1 MAFTRESRHR
11 TGLSALAI
19 LALAV
24 LAACEPASEP
34 VAAVAR
40 AATVPGQFSD
50 TLVTSGLDSPTAIG
64 VAPDG
69 RLFVCQK
76 GGALRVIKDGA
87 LLAAPFLSVTVN
99 QEGERGLLGVAFDP
113 AFASERWVYVYYT
126 VASAPLHNRLSRFRA
141 STQNPDVAEAG
152 SEQILLELDNLSSAT
167 NHNGGAL
174 HFGADGKLY
183 LAVGEN
189 ANGNNAQS
197 QSNLLGKLLRLDKDG
212 SIPTDNPFYASNSGK
227 NRAIWAYGFRNPFT
241 FDVQPGTGR
250 IFVNDVGQGTW
261 EEIDELFKGANYGW
275 PASEGQTTNPAYTGP
290 VHTYGHTDGACSIIG
305 AAFYNPTA
313 QQFPPEYVGQ
323 YFFGDYC
330 AGWIKRLDP
339 STRAVTGFAT
349 GISSLVDLEVAP
361 DGSLLYLSIGGSL
374 RRISYTGSLA
384 PSIASQPAS
393 RTVTVG
399 QSATFSVTANGAA
412 PLAYQWQA
420 NGVAIPGATSP
431 SYTLANAQLAD
442 SGKQLRVVVSNG
454 SGSVT
459 SNAAVLTVTTN
470 QPPTASLSAPTTYT
484 AGTVIP
490 FSATASDPQDGTLPP
505 SAYSFR
511 VDLHHDTHTHPI
523 LAPTTGVTSGSFTA
537 GDRVETSA
545 SVFYRVTLTVTDSG
559 GLSTTVSRDVQPVKA
574 TITLTT
580 VPAGLAVRLDGAQV
594 QTPFTFVG
602 VAGVIRTL
610 EAVSPQTFDGRA
622 YVHSAWSDGKPA
634 LHEIATPASDGTF
647 TDTLVEAG
655 AWSDADVGA
664 VGQAG
669 GSTPSGTQ
677 VVVTASGNDIW
688 DAADAFH
695 FRYQSLVGD
704 GQISARVVSVGN
716 TDVWA
721 KGGVMI
727 RESLSSG
734 SRHAFMALTSGN
746 GLAFQRRDTTGG
758 PSTHTGA
765 TGGSWVRVA
774 RSGNTLR
781 GFRSTDGITWTLV
794 GETTQSLPAQV
805 YIGLAVTAHNNAALN
820 TTTFDS
826 VSVENAV
833 TPAFTDGDVGA
844 VGLAG
849 STAVSGSTFTVRG
862 AGADI
867 YATADSFHYYHR
879 DLNGDGEIRVHVASL
894 GNTNEWAKAGVMIRE
909 TTGAGSRVV
918 FTGVTPQ
925 HGLELIHRDDT
936 GAATSAIG
944 ATGDA
949 PRWVRL
955 VRQGNLFTAY
965 TSADGASWTTI
976 GSVTVSMA
984 ASVRVGLAVTS
995 HDTGVINTAVF
1006 DSLTVID

>member
-1 MAFTRESRHR
+1 MATTRESRHR
-11 TGLSALAI
+11 IVFPAFAM
-19 LALAV
+19 LALFAF
-24 LAACEPASEP
+24 ASCESPPEP
-34 VAAVAR
+34 VAAEAS
-40 AATVPGQFSD
+40 AATVPSQFSD
-50 TLVTSGLDSPTAIG
+50 TLVTNALNTPTAIG
-64 VAPDG
+64 IAPDG

-87 LLAAPFLSVTVN
+87 LLSTPFLSVAVN

-113 AFASERWVYVYYT
+113 AFASERWVYIYYT
-126 VASAPLHNRLSRFRA
+126 MPSPLHNRLSRFRA
-141 STQNPDVAEAG
+141 SATNPDVAEAG
-152 SEQILLELDNLSSAT
+152 SEQVLLDLDNLSSAT

-183 LAVGEN
+183 IAVGEN

-197 QSNLLGKLLRLDKDG
+197 QSNLLGKVLRLNKDG
-212 SIPTDNPFYASNSGK
+212 SIPTDNPFYASNTGR
-227 NRAIWAYGFRNPFT
+227 NRAIWAFGFRNPFT

-250 IFVNDVGQGTW
+250 IFVNDVGQSTW
-261 EEIDELFKGANYGW
+261 EEIDELVRGANYGW
-275 PASEGQTTNPAYTGP
+275 PSSEGATNNPAFTGP
-290 VHTYGHTDGACSIIG
+290 VHTYGHVDGACSIIG

-313 QQFPPEYVGQ
+313 QQFPSEYVGK

-339 STRAVTGFAT
+339 STRTVTGFAT
-349 GISSLVDLEVAP
+349 GVSSLTDLEVAP

-420 NGVAIPGATSP
+420 NGVAIGGATGP
-431 SYTLANAQLAD
+431 SYTLTNAQLAD
-442 SGKQLRVVVSNG
+442 SGKQLRVVVSNP

-459 SNAAVLTVTTN
+459 SNPATLTVTTN
-470 QPPTASLSAPTTYT
+470 QPPTASIAAQATYV
-484 AGTVIP
+484 AGTVVP
-490 FSATASDPQDGTLPP
+490 FSASATDPQDGTLPA
-505 SAYSFR
+505 SAYSWR
-511 VDLHHDTHTHPI
+511 VDLHHDAHEHPV
-523 LAPTTGVTSGSFTA
+523 LAPTPGITSGSFPA
-537 GDRVETSA
+537 GDRVETSPN
-545 SVFYRVTLTVTDSG
+545 VFYRITLTVTDSG
-559 GLSTTVSRDVQPVKA
+559 GLATTVTRDVLPVKA

-594 QTPFTFVG
+594 QTPFSFVG

-610 EAVSPQTFDGRA
+610 EAVSPQTVAGQS

-634 LHEIATPASDGTF
+634 LHEIATPASDSTF
-647 TDTLVEAG
+647 TDTLVVAG

-669 GSTPSGTQ
+669 GATVNGTQ
-677 VVVTASGNDIW
+677 VVVTGSGSDIW

-695 FRYQSLVGD
+695 FRYQTLVGD

-716 TDVWA
+716 TDAWA

-734 SRHAFMALTSGN
+734 SRHAFMAQTSGN

-758 PSTHTGA
+758 ASTHTGA

-781 GFRSTDGITWTLV
+781 GFRSTDGLTWTLV

-805 YIGLAVTAHNNAALN
+805 YIGLAVTAHDNAALN

-833 TPAFTDGDVGA
+833 TPAFTDSDVGA

-849 STAVSGSTFTVRG
+849 STAGSAGTFTVRA

-867 YATADSFHYYHR
+867 YATSDSFHYYHR
-879 DLNGDGEIRVHVASL
+879 ELNGDGEIRVRVASL
-894 GNTNEWAKAGVMIRE
+894 GNTHEWAKAGVMIRE
-909 TTGAGSRVV
+909 TTAADARVV
-918 FTGVTPQ
+918 FAGVTPA
-925 HGLELIHRDDT
+925 HGLELIRRADPGGNTTAVAGT
-936 GAATSAIG
+936 GS
-944 ATGDA
+944 A
-949 PRWVRL
+949 PRWIRL
-955 VRQGNLFTAY
+955 VRQGNLFTGYASSDGVTW
-965 TSADGASWTTI
+965 TSFGTA
-976 GSVTVSMA
+976 TVSMA
-984 ASVRVGLAVTS
+984 ASVRIGLAVTS
-995 HDTGVINTAVF
+995 HDTGVITTGVF
-1006 DSLTVID
+1006 DSLTVVD